1 MQEFFVSSVQ
11 IVLEEGLRFDI
22 AKLIYYLN
30 QQFHRQAPTHH

>member
-22 AKLIYYLN
+22 SNLFYYLN
-30 QQFHRQAPTHH
+30 QQFHPQVPTHH